1 MLSGLLAFGCCA
13 DPHSLSSCIEHEVND
28 MSMNY
33 EELDGRTRDSMLS
46 EFEGELAGG
55 NPFQSKALSQA
66 GLRAFA
72 DLMREAIGSGN
83 ETSLATALNRADFW
97 DPEEEYTR
105 DGITRTR
112 RRNVAQSATRL
123 ALTEFSTWYVRGL
136 AKRLLDEGVD
146 RCQVYRGD
154 QPKWEPGEC
163 AEHEGRVVAV
173 QEIYANHR
181 ARYWPAPGDDAAF
194 SIPFKPGCHHVIRRF
209 K

>member
-1 MLSGLLAFGCCA
+1 
-13 DPHSLSSCIEHEVND
+13 

-33 EELDGRTRDSMLS
+33 EELDERTRGYMLS
-46 EFEGELAGG
+46 EFESEQASGS
-55 NPFQSKALSQA
+55 PFQSKALSEA
-66 GLRAFA
+66 GLRVFP
-72 DLMREAIGSGN
+72 DLMREAIRSGN
-83 ETSLATALNRADFW
+83 ETSLGAALNRADFW
-97 DPEEEYTR
+97 DPDEEYTR

-112 RRNVAQSATRL
+112 RRNVPQSATRL

-136 AKRLLDEGVD
+136 TKRLLDEGVD

-163 AEHEGRVVAV
+163 ADHEGRVVLV

-194 SIPFKPGCHHVIRRF
+194 SIPFGPGCHHVIRRVE
-209 K
+209 